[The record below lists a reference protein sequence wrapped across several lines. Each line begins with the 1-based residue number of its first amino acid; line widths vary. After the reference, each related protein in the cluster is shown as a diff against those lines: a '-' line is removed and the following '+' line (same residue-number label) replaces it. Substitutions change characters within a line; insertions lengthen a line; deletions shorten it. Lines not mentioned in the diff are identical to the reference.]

1 LQAFQAALLQTL
13 QECHARIAG
22 CIEGKHCGQFRLGF
36 QTCHAS
42 ISARHYS
49 MAGIYCRKALHARQ
63 ARIARS
69 NCRHGMNS
77 LQAGI
82 AVRLFRKALHAW
94 QAGIANML
102 EGIAVIAGKSGRH
115 RR

>member
-1 LQAFQAALLQTL
+1 
-13 QECHARIAG
+13 
-22 CIEGKHCGQFRLGF
+22 
-36 QTCHAS
+36 
-42 ISARHYS
+42 
-49 MAGIYCRKALHARQ
+49 
-63 ARIARS
+63 
-69 NCRHGMNS
+69 MNS